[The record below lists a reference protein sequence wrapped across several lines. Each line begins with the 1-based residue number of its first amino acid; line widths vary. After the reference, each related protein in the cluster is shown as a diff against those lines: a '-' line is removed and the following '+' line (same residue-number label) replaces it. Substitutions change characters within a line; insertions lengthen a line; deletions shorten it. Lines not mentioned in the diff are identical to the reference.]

1 MTNWKNFYKYEA
13 HRPAV
18 ANMLY
23 EPLVNEEHTVFCMNW
38 NHNNYFNNPKMT
50 DELLQ
55 FWFKREVKYLLL
67 LRNKKY
73 SPEILDIDYAG
84 RKIKFRWYDK
94 GLNYLIEKNE
104 IESIPSWKD
113 KIRAIVK
120 DLEQQGI
127 YKINMYPHTFYF
139 DDKDEAHCMDM
150 YGCADSKSKH
160 LDTRY
165 LEPLINSNRFDKFIV
180 NGNLDTHELY
190 KETIKTNYANWPGDF
205 LNA

>member
-1 MTNWKNFYKYEA
+1 MPDWKNFYKYDEYGS
-13 HRPAV
+13 AV

-23 EPLVNEEHTVFCMNW
+23 EPLVNEERTVFCMNW
-38 NHNNYFNNPKMT
+38 NHNNYFHNPKMT
-50 DELLQ
+50 DELLE